1 MRAIGWDKTW
11 RVYYGR
17 LRAPHS
23 YYNKGSTMKKL
34 PVLIIAAW
42 FPVLMHAAQASADA
56 QGKYQ
61 PCAACHGA
69 MGEGNAALNAP
80 ALAGQGAAYLERQL
94 LHFKSGVRG
103 SDPSDTQGAQMKA
116 MAATLA
122 DEDIPV
128 VATYLAGLPL
138 PVVTDP
144 QQGDLRNGN
153 NYYQSKCGACHGG
166 KAEGNPGL
174 NTPGLSGLDA
184 AYMKRQYLNFQQ
196 GLRGSDP
203 QDRYGKQMK
212 MMSTS
217 LPGDKDLDDVIA
229 FIQSLVD

>member
-1 MRAIGWDKTW
+1 
-11 RVYYGR
+11 
-17 LRAPHS
+17 
-23 YYNKGSTMKKL
+23 MKKL
-34 PVLIIAAW
+34 SVLIIAAC
-42 FPVLMHAAQASADA
+42 FPVLMHSVQASEDAQA
-56 QGKYQ
+56 KYQ
-61 PCAACHGA
+61 PCAACHGS
-69 MGEGNAALNAP
+69 MGEGNPALNAP
-80 ALAGQGAAYLERQL
+80 ALAGQGVAYLERQL
-94 LHFKSGVRG
+94 QHFKSGVRG
-103 SDPSDTQGAQMKA
+103 SDPKDTQGAQMKT

-122 DEDIPV
+122 DDDIPV
-128 VATYLAGLPL
+128 VAAYLASLPV

-174 NTPGLSGLDA
+174 NTPGLAWLDA
-184 AYMKRQYLNFQQ
+184 AYMKRQYLNFQH
-196 GLRGSDP
+196 GLRGTDP

-229 FIQSLVD
+229 FIQSLAVAR

>member
-1 MRAIGWDKTW
+1 
-11 RVYYGR
+11 
-17 LRAPHS
+17 
-23 YYNKGSTMKKL
+23 MKKL
-34 PVLIIAAW
+34 SVLIIAAC
-42 FPVLMHAAQASADA
+42 FPVLMHSVQASEDAQA
-56 QGKYQ
+56 KYQ
-61 PCAACHGA
+61 PCAACHGG
-69 MGEGNAALNAP
+69 MGEGNPALNAP
-80 ALAGQGAAYLERQL
+80 ALAGQGVAYLGRQL
-94 LHFKSGVRG
+94 QHFKSGVRG
-103 SDPSDTQGAQMKA
+103 SDPKDTQGAQMKA

-122 DEDIPV
+122 DDDIPV
-128 VATYLAGLPL
+128 VAAYLASLPV

-174 NTPGLSGLDA
+174 NTPGLAWLDA

-196 GLRGSDP
+196 GLRGTDP

-229 FIQSLVD
+229 FIQSLAAAR